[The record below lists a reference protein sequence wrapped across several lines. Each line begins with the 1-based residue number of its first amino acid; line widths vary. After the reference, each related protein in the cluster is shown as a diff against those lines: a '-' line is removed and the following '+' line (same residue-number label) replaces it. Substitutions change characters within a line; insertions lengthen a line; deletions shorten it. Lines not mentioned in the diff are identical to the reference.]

1 MVGKHAPDDFAEMLK
16 RYDRAM
22 NRLVNGDP
30 EPIKAL
36 YSHSD
41 ETSQCGAWG
50 GVDRG
55 WAEVNARWDWVAA
68 QFIPAENT
76 LKQELVLTSVTAEMA
91 YVVFFERGHVG
102 WLTGPNYIRWTSGCR
117 QCSGARRMDGK
128 RCIVTA
134 ITSSRSNGSG
144 GHLWLRRLARW
155 IAYANSVGRGT
166 TTPDAVP
173 GWPGASS

>member
-1 MVGKHAPDDFAEMLK
+1 MVAKHAPDDFAEMLK

-76 LKQELVLTSVTAEMA
+76 LKQELVLMSVTAEMA
-91 YVVFFERGHVG
+91 YAVFFERGHVRLVDRPELHPMDIRVSAVFRREADG
-102 WLTGPNYIRWTSGCR
+102 WKAVHRHGDYL
-117 QCSGARRMDGK
+117 
-128 RCIVTA
+128 VTKQ
-134 ITSSRSNGSG
+134 R
-144 GHLWLRRLARW
+144 
-155 IAYANSVGRGT
+155 
-166 TTPDAVP
+166 
-173 GWPGASS
+173 